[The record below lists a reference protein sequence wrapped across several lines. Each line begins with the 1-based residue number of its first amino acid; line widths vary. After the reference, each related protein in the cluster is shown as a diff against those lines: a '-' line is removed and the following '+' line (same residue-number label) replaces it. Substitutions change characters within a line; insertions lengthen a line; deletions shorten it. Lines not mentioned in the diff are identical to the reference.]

1 MVASKPTRISGCLIA
16 PVYLRWRQ
24 ESASSVRTV
33 NPPFTPH
40 RPFKNILSEVGV
52 FLVHINYH
60 VRTTQITTIH
70 HKFTTICVPKTTA
83 NSPYPHTLTLS
94 AFRSRH
100 AFRFFKC
107 KIRIRQFHKHRRP
120 VRTKSFGRQAQG
132 GRVSGGDCDAAVY
145 DPNHKTSQIASI
157 LSKRTAPRSA
167 RVSLWSF

>member
-16 PVYLRWRQ
+16 PVYPRWRQ

-40 RPFKNILSEVGV
+40 RPFKNILSEVGA
-52 FLVHINYH
+52 FLVHINHH

-70 HKFTTICVPKTTA
+70 HKFTTICVPETTT

-94 AFRSRH
+94 AFAPTAPSDFLI
-100 AFRFFKC
+100 AKSASGSSTNTAAPC
-107 KIRIRQFHKHRRP
+107 GRRVLGDRP
-120 VRTKSFGRQAQG
+120 RG